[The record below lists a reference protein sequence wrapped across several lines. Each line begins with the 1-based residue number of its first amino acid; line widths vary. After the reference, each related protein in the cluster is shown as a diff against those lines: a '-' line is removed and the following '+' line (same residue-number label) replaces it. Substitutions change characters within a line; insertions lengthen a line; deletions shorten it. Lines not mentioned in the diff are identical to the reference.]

1 MYGEVARSAG
11 GALSSPFMGRW
22 REAPEGLVGQDSS
35 PFMGRWPEG
44 PEGLAELARTIL
56 STPMDPVSPLRLTEY
71 SHGAG

>member
-22 REAPEGLVGQDSS
+22 LLPMCGEVARSAGGAGPEGLV
-35 PFMGRWPEG
+35 
-44 PEGLAELARTIL
+44 ELPRTIL